1 MDNHDKNYTLLVMGK
16 RIPVAKEIYKAY
28 YQCRD
33 REKYLD
39 KLADK
44 NNISI
49 EGCNEKGISV
59 EYMISTTA
67 DSEEDKIITEMLL
80 VKLRQCLKMLKESER
95 MLIAELYLQGKSE
108 RQLSC
113 ETGIPQRTI
122 NYRKRNILAKLK
134 KFIEK

>member
-1 MDNHDKNYTLLVMGK
+1 MDNHDKKYTLLVRGK
-16 RIPVAKEIYKAY
+16 RVSVTKEVYKAY
-28 YQCRD
+28 YHSRN

-39 KLADK
+39 KLAKK

-59 EYMISTTA
+59 EYIISTTV
-67 DSEEDKIITEMLL
+67 DSVEDAIITEMLL
-80 VKLRQCLKMLKESER
+80 VKLRQCLKMLDESER
-95 MLIAELYLQGKSE
+95 MLIAKLYLQGKSE

>member
-16 RIPVAKEIYKAY
+16 RISVTKEIYKAY

-33 REKYLD
+33 REKYVD
-39 KLADK
+39 KLAEK
-44 NNISI
+44 NNISL

-59 EYMISTTA
+59 EYIISTTV
-67 DSEEDKIITEMLL
+67 DSVEDTIITEMLL
-80 VKLRQCLKMLKESER
+80 IKLRQCLKMLDESER
-95 MLIAELYLQGKSE
+95 MLITELYLQGKNE

>member
-16 RIPVAKEIYKAY
+16 RISVTKEIYKAY

-33 REKYLD
+33 REKYVE
-39 KLADK
+39 KLAEK
-44 NNISI
+44 NNISL

-59 EYMISTTA
+59 EYIISTTV
-67 DSEEDKIITEMLL
+67 DSVEDTIITEMLL
-80 VKLRQCLKMLKESER
+80 IKLRQCLKMLDESER
-95 MLIAELYLQGKSE
+95 MLITELYLQGKNE